1 MVGFGKSE
9 VRFAKKGHQEAH
21 GIKQPPGPGAYFT
34 GEQLIKR
41 PNNESYSK
49 KGYGNGFISKLKRFR
64 EGKEYGY
71 FLQIPG
77 PGAYQTAGNL

>member
-9 VRFAKKGHQEAH
+9 VRFAKKGDKEAH
-21 GIKQPPGPGAYFT
+21 GVKQPPGPGSYFSE
-34 GEQLIKR
+34 GQLIKR
-41 PNNESYSK
+41 PYESFSK
-49 KGYGNGFISKLKRFR
+49 KGYGNGFISKLKRFK